1 MKKNNLKKINL
12 QKIKK
17 ILENI
22 FSSIGSKFKK
32 IKPVKT
38 KKEETT
44 PDWFNKNLEKEELSS
59 ETKEELE
66 DFLKEYV

>member
-1 MKKNNLKKINL
+1 METAKEAMEYAEKSHK
-12 QKIKK
+12 
-17 ILENI
+17 
-22 FSSIGSKFKK
+22 KFKK

>member
-1 MKKNNLKKINL
+1 MEYAEKSHK
-12 QKIKK
+12 
-17 ILENI
+17 
-22 FSSIGSKFKK
+22 KFKR